1 MKNKEL
7 RPSDMVS
14 LLESAFDSDNGNLII
29 KSAAKKLVELS
40 DAGAKFYGRIAVV
53 PSENGKYRLV
63 DASIT
68 NLLEGISI
76 TLKSNDRESVK
87 NALLDKI
94 ALLEG
99 QADTLRY
106 LCRESFGL
114 EPFDWEEFL
123 NKHMME
129 P

>member
-1 MKNKEL
+1 MKNKEFC
-7 RPSDMVS
+7 PSDMIS
-14 LLESAFDSDNGNLII
+14 LLEHAFDSDNGNLMI

-68 NLLEGISI
+68 NLLEGTSI
-76 TLKSNDRESVK
+76 TLDSNDRENAE
-87 NALLDKI
+87 NALLKKI
-94 ALLEG
+94 AQLEV

-114 EPFDWEEFL
+114 EPFDWEDFAK
-123 NKHMME
+123 KHMME

>member
-1 MKNKEL
+1 MKNKDFY
-7 RPSDMVS
+7 PSDIIS
-14 LLESAFDSDNGNLII
+14 LLVGAFDSDNENLLI
-29 KSAAKKLVELS
+29 KKTAKRLVELS

-63 DASIT
+63 DAFIT

-76 TLKSNDRESVK
+76 TLDSNDRESAE

-94 ALLEG
+94 GQLEV
-99 QADTLRY
+99 QVKTLRY

-114 EPFDWEEFL
+114 EPFDWKSSDE
-123 NKHMME
+123 
-129 P
+129 